1 MPRKKPADT
10 KLPRNKSAQK
20 RQAASKG
27 RSRKVSAIPK
37 GYQAVIPYLAVR
49 DGSAALDF
57 YQDVFGAKKLQEY
70 RPDGHLSHA
79 ELKIG
84 GAYLMLA
91 EEDPKIEFNAPVK
104 GKVTDSNMIYLDDV
118 DDVVERAV
126 HAGARLVSP
135 VADLPFGDR
144 SGTIVDPFG
153 HRWMVSTHV
162 EDVSPKE
169 AERRMKD
176 AHMS

>member
-1 MPRKKPADT
+1 MPSKKPAD
-10 KLPRNKSAQK
+10 KKIPRDKSTQR

-27 RSRKVSAIPK
+27 RSHKVSAIPK
-37 GYQAVIPYLAVR
+37 GYQAVVPYLAVR
-49 DGSAALDF
+49 DGAAAMDF
-57 YQDVFGAKKLQEY
+57 YQEVFGARKVQEY
-70 RPDGHLSHA
+70 REENRLSHA

-91 EEDPKIEFNAPVK
+91 EENPDIEFNAPTK
-104 GKVTDSNMIYLDDV
+104 GKVTDSNMLYLEDV

-126 HAGARLVSP
+126 HAGARLVTP

-153 HRWMVSTHV
+153 HRWMVSTHI

-169 AERRMKD
+169 AERRMQQQG
-176 AHMS
+176 

>member
-1 MPRKKPADT
+1 MTDHPHTRSQLPSKKVA
-10 KLPRNKSAQK
+10 RE
-20 RQAASKG
+20 ASE
-27 RSRKVSAIPK
+27 RHQHKVDAVPK

-57 YQDVFGAKKLQEY
+57 YQSVFGAQKVQEY
-70 RPDGHLSHA
+70 REDNRLSHA

-84 GAYLMLA
+84 GTYLMLA
-91 EEDPKIEFNAPVK
+91 EENPKIEFNAPSP
-104 GKVTDSNMIYLDDV
+104 GRATDSNMIYLDDV

-153 HRWMVSTHV
+153 HRWMVSTHI

-169 AERRMKD
+169 AERRMRS
-176 AHMS
+176 AQPG

>member
-1 MPRKKPADT
+1 MANRPKTRR
-10 KLPRNKSAQK
+10 KLPSKKVA
-20 RQAASKG
+20 RQATARRKH
-27 RSRKVSAIPK
+27 KVSAIPK

-49 DGSAALDF
+49 DGAAALDF
-57 YQDVFGAKKLQEY
+57 YQDVFGARKLQEY
-70 RPDGHLSHA
+70 RPDGRLSHA

-91 EEDPKIEFNAPVK
+91 EERPEQEFIAPSPK
-104 GKVTDSNMIYLDDV
+104 GKAGTSAMVYLDDV
-118 DDVVERAV
+118 DEAVERAV
-126 HAGARLVSP
+126 HAGARVVSP
-135 VADLPFGDR
+135 VEDQPFGDR

-153 HRWMVSTHV
+153 HRWMVSTHI

-169 AERRMKD
+169 AEKRMKA